1 MATKKL
7 EYDFTNEEVNYLL
20 QVLNRVQ
27 IVGVQAAQSLLTMT
41 QKLQN
46 PTNSAELEKE
56 QLENLRAKYEK
67 SDKKLEAV
75 N

>member
-1 MATKKL
+1 MGNKKL
-7 EYDFTNEEVNYLL
+7 AYEFSSEEVNYLL

-46 PTNSAELEKE
+46 PSNSAELEKE
-56 QLENLRAKYEK
+56 QLEMLRSKYDKE
-67 SDKKLEAV
+67 KKLEAV